1 VHINVFGLNPV
12 VVFGNDEQKKRM
24 LPPMARGEVKS
35 CFAVTESMTC
45 GT

>member
-1 VHINVFGLNPV
+1 V

-24 LPPMARGEVKS
+24 LPPMACGEVKS